1 MSAIGKRPAD
11 CIADGASGPRFTS
24 RHDLSRCVGFTLVEL
39 VVVMSVIGILAATLG
54 PKLFTQS
61 VFTDRGYADDLA
73 AALRL
78 TEKAAVISGCPARLT
93 LSATGY
99 VASQQAAAG
108 NACNAADTTWA
119 NPVVSIDGT
128 VLQAS
133 APSATT
139 AAPLGIFQFD
149 DQGRV
154 SSSPGLTLT
163 VGARTIVIDAGSG
176 LVLVQ

>member
-1 MSAIGKRPAD
+1 
-11 CIADGASGPRFTS
+11 
-24 RHDLSRCVGFTLVEL
+24 
-39 VVVMSVIGILAATLG
+39 
-54 PKLFTQS
+54 

-73 AALRL
+73 GALRL
-78 TEKAAVISGCPARLT
+78 TQKAAVISGCPARLT
-93 LSATGY
+93 LSAMGY

-108 NACNAADTTWA
+108 NACNALDTTWA

-128 VLQAS
+128 ILQAS
-133 APSATT
+133 APSTTT